1 MDKVQAIHKFWS
13 SFGLTAYDQNT
24 VPDDAQMPYIT
35 YDVSVGAL
43 ENVLILTGSLWY
55 HSSSWKEISEKS
67 DAIAKMIG
75 SGYYID
81 KVDDGYVWITRGNPF
96 AQRMSDG
103 DKDVR
108 RIYIVLNAEFLTA
121 F

>member
-1 MDKVQAIHKFWS
+1 MDKMQAIHKFWS

-24 VPDDAQMPYIT
+24 VPDNAQMPYIT

-43 ENVLILTGSLWY
+43 DDTVVLTGSLWY
-55 HSSSWKEISEKS
+55 HSTSWKEISEKS
-67 DAIAKMIG
+67 EAIARMIG

-81 KVDDGYVWITRGNPF
+81 KVNDGYVWITRGRPF
-96 AQRMSDG
+96 AQRMADENR
-103 DKDVR
+103 DVR